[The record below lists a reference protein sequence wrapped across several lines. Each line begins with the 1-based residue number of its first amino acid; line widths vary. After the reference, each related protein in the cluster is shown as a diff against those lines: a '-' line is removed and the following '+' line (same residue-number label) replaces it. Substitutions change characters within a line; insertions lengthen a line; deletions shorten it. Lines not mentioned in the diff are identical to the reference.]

1 MQKTLHVKY
10 TFIYNKKTHT
20 FWYTDNTVVEK
31 DSPFRW
37 KSWTIFSTLKTKFN
51 CWWITTPN
59 KIWEDTKYDHF
70 NDKTQL
76 AISLTWGTLISKV
89 GQMIVALISGFW
101 IGFSNSNYWCFYL
114 QNSWNSTSTC
124 YTNLFMIC
132 L

>member
-1 MQKTLHVKY
+1 MHAKNSTCEVYVYIQQKTPHIL
-10 TFIYNKKTHT
+10 IYRQQ
-20 FWYTDNTVVEK
+20 